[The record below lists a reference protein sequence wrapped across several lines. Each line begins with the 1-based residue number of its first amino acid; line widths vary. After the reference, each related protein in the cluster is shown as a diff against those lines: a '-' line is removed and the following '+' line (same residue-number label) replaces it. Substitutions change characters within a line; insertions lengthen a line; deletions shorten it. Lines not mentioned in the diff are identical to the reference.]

1 MQTIFD
7 ILASSKLI
15 FLLSFFVSF
24 ALVAFIVFKFKLI
37 KKGFAGIGVSLLLF
51 GFLVYLFSIYF
62 SGDYGFVNAAYNFTI
77 IKNKICFIDNKK
89 RAFTPYAL
97 QRSYD
102 MYRLHIIDAETG
114 ERIYRSYIG
123 LNVKWMKNN
132 DNLIFFETK
141 TGFDVF
147 DIDKK
152 EIIRNIDNDYLEK
165 KFNELSAGVESK
177 KYIKDF
183 VIVDCKNGQRYYY
196 EPFSDKIVNEP
207 PQEYFNYKDYSF
219 SESNISVITNGREK
233 EVFRFKPNNK
243 GESLKK
249 LHFVDSTGKTSEQ
262 CSDES
267 FIGGICTGF
276 FPEKNI
282 IIIKSY
288 ETTDEKKIII
298 SALDNNLKTLWKID
312 HNSLYPVDFFAP
324 KKPVVTK
331 MVLYN
336 GKLLFAISGFVYSVD
351 SATGK
356 IIWKKRF

>member
-7 ILASSKLI
+7 TLASSKLI
-15 FLLSFFVSF
+15 FILSFLISVG
-24 ALVAFIVFKFKLI
+24 LVAFIVFKFRLI
-37 KKGFAGIGVSLLLF
+37 KKGIVGIGISILLL

-62 SGDYGFVNAAYNFTI
+62 SGDYGYVNAAYDFTVV
-77 IKNKICFIDNKK
+77 KNKICFIDNKK

-102 MYRLHIIDAETG
+102 MYRLHIINAETG

-123 LNVKWMKNN
+123 LNVKWLKNKEN
-132 DNLIFFETK
+132 IILYETK

-152 EIIRNIDNDYLEK
+152 AVIRSIDNNYLEK
-165 KFNELSAGVESK
+165 KFNELSAGIASK

-183 VIVDCKNGQRYYY
+183 IIIDCKNGRRYYY

-207 PQEYFNYKDYSF
+207 TPDYFSYKDYSF
-219 SESNISVITNGREK
+219 SESNITLITNGREK
-233 EVFRFKPNNK
+233 EIFRFKPKNK

-249 LHFVDSTGKTSEQ
+249 LYFVDSIGKTSEKY
-262 CSDES
+262 SDES
-267 FIGGICTGF
+267 FIGGICIGF
-276 FPEKNI
+276 FPERDI

-288 ETTDEKKIII
+288 ETTDRERIKI

-312 HNSLYPVDFFAP
+312 NDILSPVDFFAP

-331 MVLYN
+331 MVLEN
-336 GKLLFAISGFVYSVD
+336 GKLFFAISGFVYSVD

-356 IIWKKRF
+356 IIWRKRF